1 MLTQYCFCVYGISK
15 YHFSWIKFKFFVS
28 GLTLLALISVVVFIA
43 AYSIGIGPIAWLLIG
58 EIIPVR
64 ARGNSAGLATGFNL
78 FMVFILTLQF
88 SNMMVSL
95 IIVMQENML

>member
-1 MLTQYCFCVYGISK
+1 MFLSLVDFLT
-15 YHFSWIKFKFFVS
+15 W
-28 GLTLLALISVVVFIA
+28 LALISMVVFIA

-78 FMVFILTLQF
+78 FLVFILTLQF
-88 SNMMVSL
+88 SNMMVGLCALVNLISL
-95 IIVMQENML
+95 QNEFCKNWRI